1 MQRPRPPKQRKEFA
15 VAHPNEARF
24 REGYELFGKGDLET
38 LRRDF
43 FTEDTVWH
51 TAGNNAL
58 TGDAVGID
66 AVMENFMKTF
76 QLSGGSFKTEI
87 HDVLAND
94 DHGVVIGNA
103 SAERDGKMYEWKYT
117 HVVHFKDGKVSESW
131 VMTDEPNQPDAV
143 FA

>member
-1 MQRPRPPKQRKEFA
+1 M
-15 VAHPNEARF
+15 AHPNEARF
-24 REGYELFGKGDLET
+24 REGYELFGKGDMDT
-38 LRRDF
+38 LRKDY
-43 FTEDTVWH
+43 FTEDTIWH

-76 QLSGGSFKTEI
+76 QMTGGSFRTEV
-87 HDVLAND
+87 HDCLAND
-94 DHGVVIGNA
+94 EHGVVIGNA
-103 SAERDGKMYEWKYT
+103 SAERDGQRYEWKFT

-131 VMTDEPNQPDAV
+131 IMTDEPEKPDAL